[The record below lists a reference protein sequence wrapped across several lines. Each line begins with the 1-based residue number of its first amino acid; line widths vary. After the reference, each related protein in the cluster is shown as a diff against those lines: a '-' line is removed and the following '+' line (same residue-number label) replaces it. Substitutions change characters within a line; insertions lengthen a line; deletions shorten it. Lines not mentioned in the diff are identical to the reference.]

1 MITGRK
7 MKKLIRKIG
16 ITVLALSLSIGSVY
30 AGEVDA
36 IDNDDSKELLSI
48 AKDSMYNVMLFDEE
62 GKILNEFHVDGTE
75 VDYSYSKNKELL
87 KVSCSNGISVELSY
101 QKDSTIEL
109 KKYSGEELI
118 DTGKIEKADD
128 NRKSIDKVER
138 NKLLTVAAEG
148 TLSFVKDIAFYNSSK
163 SDTYLN
169 GYNLSTMCPS
179 VWTAAMG
186 TDKFARPSTALTES
200 QIQAF
205 LESKNSVLQYD
216 VHVWAKNS
224 SGVVYDTG
232 RVVTPSEIIDDA
244 CRDSIINPKV
254 ILGSLQREQG
264 LISKTTVDESSRSMY
279 FCMGYGATDGGDYNN
294 LSGFDN
300 QIVNGTELY
309 ADLWYEGFQK
319 GQNGFPLTFSA
330 LDGSVQI
337 NNCGTYALF
346 KYTPWK
352 SSNKLFLDIMDGYWP
367 QSSGVNGINWN

>member
-1 MITGRK
+1 MN
-7 MKKLIRKIG
+7 KLIKKIG
-16 ITVLALSLSIGSVY
+16 IIILALSFSVCTVH
-30 AGEVDA
+30 AGEVRA
-36 IDNDDSKELLSI
+36 IGNDDSKELLSI
-48 AKDSMYNVMLFDEE
+48 AKKSMYNVMLFDDE
-62 GKILNEFHVDGTE
+62 GKILNEFHVDGTQ
-75 VDYSYSKNKELL
+75 VDYSYSTTKELL
-87 KVSCSNGISVELSY
+87 KVSCSNDISVELTY
-101 QKDSTIEL
+101 QKDSSIEL
-109 KKYSGEELI
+109 KKYSGVELI
-118 DTGKIEKADD
+118 ETGKIEKADD
-128 NRKSIDKVER
+128 SRKSIDKTTR
-138 NKLLTVAAEG
+138 NKLLTAASEG
-148 TLSFVKDIAFYNSSK
+148 TLSIAKGTGFYSSSK

-216 VHVWAKNS
+216 VHVWAKNG

-232 RVVTPSEIIDDA
+232 RVVTPSEVIDDA

-264 LISKTTVDESSRSMY
+264 LISKSTVDESSRSMY

-309 ADLWYEGFQK
+309 ADLWYEGYQK

-330 LDGSVQI
+330 SDGSVQI

-346 KYTPWK
+346 RYTPWK
-352 SSNKLFLDIMDGYWP
+352 ESNKLFLDIMDGYWP